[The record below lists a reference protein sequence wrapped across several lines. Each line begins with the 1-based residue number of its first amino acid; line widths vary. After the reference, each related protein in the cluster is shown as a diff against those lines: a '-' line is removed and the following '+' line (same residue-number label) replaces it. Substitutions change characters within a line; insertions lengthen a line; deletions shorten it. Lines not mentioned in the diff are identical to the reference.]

1 MEVLSHVFAGW
12 TISRPAALVIL
23 LAAVALLYF
32 FAARV
37 RAGARYGLRH
47 IRGYEALQRMVGQA
61 AELGQA
67 LHMAPGIGG
76 IGGTNTLETL
86 AGLTTLEYLA
96 QQAALCDTPLLV
108 NVADPTTIPA
118 AQGALRRGYAQA
130 GYPDE
135 YNPNQVRFIAP
146 DPVAYAA
153 GVMLTLEQQKLAGNV
168 MIGAFGDE
176 FLLMGETGARK
187 RVLQVGGTT
196 DSRALPLVYVSVD
209 HALIGEEIFA
219 GGAYLSRHP
228 NHIGSLATADVIR
241 SAIVV
246 AVVIGVVL
254 KTLGYL

>member
-1 MEVLSHVFAGW
+1 MEILSRAFAEW
-12 TISRPAALVIL
+12 TISRSAALVIL
-23 LAAVALLYF
+23 LAALALLYF
-32 FAARV
+32 FAARI
-37 RAGARYGLRH
+37 RAGARYGLRR
-47 IRGYEALQRMVGQA
+47 IAGYEAIQRMVGQA
-61 AELGQA
+61 AEMGQA
-67 LHMAPGIGG
+67 LHMTPGAGG
-76 IGGTNTLETL
+76 IGGTSTLETL

-135 YNPNQVRFIAP
+135 YNPNRVRFTAP
-146 DPVAYAA
+146 DPAAYAA

-168 MIGAFGDE
+168 MIGNFGDE
-176 FLLMGETGARK
+176 FLLMGETGTRK
-187 RVLQVGGTT
+187 RVLQVSGATNPQVLPFVYAAT
-196 DSRALPLVYVSVD
+196 DHP
-209 HALIGEEIFA
+209 LIGEEIFA

-228 NHIGSLATADVIR
+228 NHIGSLAAADVIR
-241 SAIVV
+241 SAIVI